1 MSKKYFNKVEVKN
14 KICINFCCCESKL
27 TYPVHISG
35 QYFKNSMDFLIIS
48 DKIKSHMC
56 TSKILTNLFL
66 AKQKTKSKK
75 YFCKYCLQC
84 FSSERFLVEHKE
96 ICLKINAKETVK
108 LKSGFTEFKNYFREL
123 PTSIA

>member
-48 DKIKSHMC
+48 DKIKSHYVYIKDFNKFIF
-56 TSKILTNLFL
+56 S
-66 AKQKTKSKK
+66 KTKKQNQKNTFLNIVYSVLAVKDFWLNIKK
-75 YFCKYCLQC
+75 F
-84 FSSERFLVEHKE
+84 V
-96 ICLKINAKETVK
+96 
-108 LKSGFTEFKNYFREL
+108 
-123 PTSIA
+123 

>member
-35 QYFKNSMDFLIIS
+35 QYFKNSLDFLIIS
-48 DKIKSHMC
+48 DKIKSHYVYIKDFNKFIFSK
-56 TSKILTNLFL
+56 TKNKIKKIL
-66 AKQKTKSKK
+66 
-75 YFCKYCLQC
+75 CKYCFQC

>member
-1 MSKKYFNKVEVKN
+1 
-14 KICINFCCCESKL
+14 
-27 TYPVHISG
+27 
-35 QYFKNSMDFLIIS
+35 
-48 DKIKSHMC
+48 MC
-56 TSKILTNLFL
+56 TLKILTNLFL

-84 FSSERFLVEHKE
+84 FSSERFLVKHKE